1 MGGTSEQSQKG
12 IAERDRTSGRQKWG
26 AEGGRGTKAVSIK
39 VILATQLLAC
49 HSSPSLFPH

>member
-26 AEGGRGTKAVSIK
+26 AEGGRVWPRRAQELGD
-39 VILATQLLAC
+39 Q
-49 HSSPSLFPH
+49 